1 MRAMPLL
8 IKPNNVEPFD
18 ISEVRCINP
27 RNYTSMP
34 FPVTTFVYEEKG
46 QLKAWTGLSINALAQ
61 RACIFARY
69 LKDKGSPVFAGYISP
84 MNLLRLSLYD
94 MTKNDINMLCDSV
107 EAVQDMALDLAR
119 ACAKNQK
126 TVDKALAERARDEE
140 LMKRLNA
147 PNFYDQLSHSAQPAE
162 QRDICDLVY
171 PNRNGYQGD

>member
-1 MRAMPLL
+1 MRTMPLL

-18 ISEVRCINP
+18 VSEVRCINP

-46 QLKAWTGLSINALAQ
+46 KLKAWTGLSINALAQ

-94 MTKNDINMLCDSV
+94 MTKNDVNMLCDSV
-107 EAVQDMALDLAR
+107 EAIQDMALDLAR

-126 TVDKALAERARDEE
+126 TVDKAIAEMTSNEE

-147 PNFYDQLSHSAQPAE
+147 PSIYDRLSCHAQLVE
-162 QRDICDLVY
+162 QRDVCDLVY
-171 PNRNGYQGD
+171 PRRNGYQGD

>member
-1 MRAMPLL
+1 MRTIPFV

-18 ISEVRCINP
+18 VSEVRCINP

-46 QLKAWTGLSINALAQ
+46 KLKAWAGLSIHELTQ
-61 RACIFARY
+61 RACILARY
-69 LKDKGSPVFAGYISP
+69 LKGKGSPVFNGYISP

-94 MTKNDINMLCDSV
+94 MTKDDVNVLCDSV

-126 TVDKALAERARDEE
+126 IVDKALIEHARYI
-140 LMKRLNA
+140 A
-147 PNFYDQLSHSAQPAE
+147 PYINQGYHAQPAE

>member
-1 MRAMPLL
+1 MRTIPLV

-18 ISEVRCINP
+18 VSEVRCINP

-46 QLKAWTGLSINALAQ
+46 ELKAWTGLSIHELTQ
-61 RACIFARY
+61 RACILARF
-69 LKDKGSPVFAGYISP
+69 LKDKGSPIFTGYISP

-94 MTKNDINMLCDSV
+94 MTKDDVNVLCDSV

-119 ACAKNQK
+119 ACAKNQNR
-126 TVDKALAERARDEE
+126 VNKAIIEHARYV
-140 LMKRLNA
+140 A
-147 PNFYDQLSHSAQPAE
+147 PHINQGRPAQPAQPVE

-171 PNRNGYQGD
+171 PSRNGYQGD